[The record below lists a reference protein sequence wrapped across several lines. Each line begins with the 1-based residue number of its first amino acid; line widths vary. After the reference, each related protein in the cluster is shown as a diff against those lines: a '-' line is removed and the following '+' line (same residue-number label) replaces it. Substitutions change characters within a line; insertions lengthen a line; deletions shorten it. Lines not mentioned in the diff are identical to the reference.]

1 MSGTTNILELP
12 SEIRENNN
20 IKEIENR
27 NQMGTINAAQ
37 QLTQGVGTGTQGI
50 NLDENTIN
58 QIVNGLQRASIA
70 GATQLQSRDIPI
82 TTSSISNDAQVQP
95 NYVPTQPLQE
105 NNDYI
110 KDYEETGDIINNYNK
125 KNQNNNSVDDM
136 YNELQTPL
144 LLAVLYFLF
153 QLPFLRKLLFKYL
166 PILFSKDGNMNIN
179 GFLFNSLLFGTSYY
193 ILHKST
199 ELFSRF

>member
-12 SEIRENNN
+12 SEIRENSNV
-20 IKEIENR
+20 KEIANR
-27 NQMGTINAAQ
+27 QMDTTNIIQ
-37 QLTQGVGTGTQGI
+37 QMTQGTGTQGI
-50 NLDENTIN
+50 NLDETTIN

-82 TTSSISNDAQVQP
+82 TTSNISNDEQVQP
-95 NYVPTQPLQE
+95 NYVPTQPQK
-105 NNDYI
+105 NDYI
-110 KDYEETGDIINNYNK
+110 KDYEETDDIINNYNK
-125 KNQNNNSVDDM
+125 KNQRNNYVDDF
-136 YNELQTPL
+136 YDELQTPL

-179 GFLFNSLLFGTSYY
+179 GFLFNSALFGSSYY
-193 ILHKST
+193 FLHKST
-199 ELFSRF
+199 QLFSRF